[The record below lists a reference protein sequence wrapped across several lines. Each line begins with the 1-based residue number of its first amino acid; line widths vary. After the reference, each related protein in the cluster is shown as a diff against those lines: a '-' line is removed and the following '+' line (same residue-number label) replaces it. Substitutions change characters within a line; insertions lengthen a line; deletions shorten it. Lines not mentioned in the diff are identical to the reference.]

1 MSALLLK
8 YPELAVFLAIGIGY
22 LVGNLKFRGFS
33 LGGVTGSL
41 MAGVAVGYFFHVP
54 VSGPAKS
61 VVFLLFLF
69 GIGYSVGPK
78 FFKAIKGEGWK
89 FGALGVFVPVVG
101 LLTAMATAK
110 VLTLDPGFSAGLLS
124 GSLTESPA
132 MGTATEA
139 IHSLDAP
146 ADLKAKWAN
155 HVGIADALCYL
166 FGAIGVIWVCSSLGP
181 KLLRIDLVAEAVKL
195 EKEYGI
201 SRPKS
206 GVSSAW
212 RPYEVRSY
220 RLTEEMPAVGKTI
233 DAAERLV
240 PGVRIYVQRIRRDG
254 EIIDAAPG
262 LVLQAGDVI
271 AVGGR
276 REVLVKILDD
286 RADEVEDRELIDI
299 PVAFYDVFVRG
310 SRFTG
315 KTVEELSKVD
325 EARDVYLRRIT
336 RAGQEIPIGTQT
348 VIERGDVVQ
357 LMGPEKAIER
367 AAKVIG
373 EIVVP
378 TDTTDFVVVG
388 FAVFIGALAGA
399 LLAVPVGNIKIAIG
413 TSVGVLLAGLVT
425 GYIRSVRPLFGRVPD
440 GAVSFMQSFGLAAF
454 VAMVGLGAGPEFVH
468 AVKEAGAGLLL
479 GGAVVTLT
487 PLIAGLYFG
496 RYVLKLNP
504 LLLLGCLSGAQT
516 FTAGLAAVQEKSG
529 SPVAVIGYS
538 GSVAVAHVLLTTWG
552 TVIVLFMS

>member
-1 MSALLLK
+1 MSALLQK

-41 MAGVAVGYFFHVP
+41 MAGVGVGYFFHVP

-61 VVFLLFLF
+61 VVFLLFIF

-78 FFKAIKGEGWK
+78 FFKAIKGDGWK
-89 FGALGVFVPVVG
+89 FGVLGVFVPVVG

-110 VLTLDPGFSAGLLS
+110 ILKLDPGFSAGLLS

-139 IHSLDAP
+139 IHSLDIP
-146 ADLKAKWAN
+146 QELKAKWSN
-155 HVGIADALCYL
+155 HIGIADALCYL

-181 KLLRIDLVAEAVKL
+181 RLLRIDLVAEAAKL

-201 SRPKS
+201 SRTKS

-220 RLTEEMPAVGKTI
+220 RLTDDMPAVGKTI

-240 PGVRIYVQRIRRDG
+240 PGVRLYVQRIRRAG
-254 EIIDAAPG
+254 EIIPAAPD
-262 LVLQAGDVI
+262 LVLQTGDVI

-276 REVLVKILDD
+276 RENLVKVLDE
-286 RADEVEDRELIDI
+286 RAEEMDDRELIDV
-299 PVAFYDVFVRG
+299 PLAFYDVFVR
-310 SRFTG
+310 SSKFTG

-325 EARDVYLRRIT
+325 AARDVYLRRIS
-336 RAGQEIPIGTQT
+336 RAGLEIPIGKQT
-348 VIERGDVVQ
+348 VLERGDLVQ

-367 AAKVIG
+367 AAKEIG
-373 EIVVP
+373 EIVSP
-378 TDTTDFVVVG
+378 TDATDFVVVG
-388 FAVFIGALAGA
+388 LAIFIGAVTGA
-399 LLAVPVGNIKIAIG
+399 LLSVPVGNIKIVMG
-413 TSVGVLLAGLVT
+413 TSVGVLLAGLIT

-454 VAMVGLGAGPEFVH
+454 VAMVGIAAGPEFMH

-479 GGAVVTLT
+479 GGMVVTLT

-496 RYVLKLNP
+496 RHVLKLNP
-504 LLLLGCLSGAQT
+504 LLLLGCIAGAQT
-516 FTAGLAAVQEKSG
+516 FTPGLAAVQEKSG

-538 GSVAVAHVLLTTWG
+538 GAVAVGHVLLTTWG